1 MLFIKIL
8 AIHIRFYKILKGL
21 LSITLITGS
30 IQLILASEPVIRD
43 RAKVDT
49 AEIFYEDLT
58 DLLSLRLFTLTKS
71 STLEII
77 HPPNGRIILKPN
89 GNTGLGLGVNYKF
102 IGLALSY
109 GLPSSQSSIDKYGK
123 TNDFDVQVSFFGR
136 RIGFDGYLQGYRG
149 YYMANPNDHV
159 DWDKAYFPRVSDLK
173 IFSYGANAFYM
184 FNSKNFSYKA
194 AYLRNVVQKKS
205 AGSLSAGVFYYQDLA
220 RSDNGFV
227 PTEISDSVWTGFDL
241 TQFNALSF
249 GITVGY
255 QYTFVI
261 KENFFISL
269 QATPGLG
276 YRRISGST
284 AEAGL
289 GIVNQ
294 LAGQL
299 QARFAIGYEFKHF
312 YLGAMGS
319 TILRSFKYKDYKV
332 DLGTEQ
338 FRFMIGKRFNV
349 SRK

>member
-1 MLFIKIL
+1 MI
-8 AIHIRFYKILKGL
+8 L
-21 LSITLITGS
+21 LSGWMQVS
-30 IQLILASEPVIRD
+30 LALELVNED
-43 RAKVDT
+43 QAVVDST
-49 AEIFYEDLT
+49 EVYYEDLT
-58 DLLSLRLFTLTKS
+58 DLLSLRLFTHTKS
-71 STLEII
+71 STLELI
-77 HPPNGRIILKPN
+77 HPPDGRIILKPN
-89 GNTGLGLGVNYKF
+89 GNTGLGLGFNYKF
-102 IGLALSY
+102 IGLAFSY
-109 GLPSSQSSIDKYGK
+109 GLPASHANIEKYGK
-123 TNDFDVQVSFFGR
+123 TNDFDFQVSVFSK

-159 DWDKAYFPRVSDLK
+159 DWEEDYYPQVSDLK

-194 AYLRNVVQKKS
+194 AYKRTVVQKKS
-205 AGSLSAGVFYYQDLA
+205 AGSLSAGLFYYQDLA
-220 RSDNGFV
+220 RSDKGFV
-227 PTEISDSVWTGFDL
+227 PSEISDSVWSGFDL

-249 GITVGY
+249 GISIGY

-261 KENFFISL
+261 KENLFVSL

-284 AEAGL
+284 AEGGL

-294 LAGQL
+294 LAGQI

-319 TILRSFKYKDYKV
+319 TILRSFNYKSYEV

-338 FRFMIGKRFNV
+338 FRFMIGKRFIVGRN
-349 SRK
+349 RH

>member
-1 MLFIKIL
+1 MY
-8 AIHIRFYKILKGL
+8 AAN
-21 LSITLITGS
+21 TVTGEQAPADS
-30 IQLILASEPVIRD
+30 
-43 RAKVDT
+43 
-49 AEIFYEDLT
+49 AELYYEDLT

-71 STLEII
+71 STLELI
-77 HPPNGRIILKPN
+77 HPPDGRIILRPN

-109 GLPSSQSSIDKYGK
+109 GLPGSQSSIDKYGK
-123 TNDFDVQVSFFGR
+123 TNDFDLQVSFFGR
-136 RIGFDGYLQGYRG
+136 KIGFDGYFQGYKG
-149 YYMANPNDHV
+149 YYMANPNDFV
-159 DWDKAYFPRVSDLK
+159 DWEEPYYPQVSDLR
-173 IFSYGANAFYM
+173 ILSIGANAFYL

-205 AGSLSAGVFYYQDLA
+205 AGSLSTGLYYYQDLA
-220 RSDNGFV
+220 RSDRGFV
-227 PTEISDSVWTGFDL
+227 PTEISDSVWSGFDL
-241 TQFNALSF
+241 TQFNAFSF
-249 GITVGY
+249 GVSVGY

-261 KENFFISL
+261 KENFYVSL

-284 AEAGL
+284 AEEAL

-294 LAGQL
+294 LAGQI

-319 TILRSFKYKDYKV
+319 TILRSFKYKDYEV

-338 FRFMIGKRFNV
+338 FRIMIGKRFDVN
-349 SRK
+349 RNRH